1 MVRAVVQ
8 RVRRA
13 SVTVEE
19 AKGAEVGTGL
29 LVFLGVATGDTEKEA
44 EWLAHKIANLRIFED
59 EAGKM
64 NLSVKDVKG
73 EVLAVSQFTLY
84 ADAQKGNRP
93 GFTAAMEP
101 VGAEKL
107 CHFFIESLRKE
118 NVSVKEGVFRA
129 KMAVELVNWGPVTI
143 LLESEKK

>member
-1 MVRAVVQ
+1 MQ

-13 SVTVEE
+13 SVTVDEKRVAE
-19 AKGAEVGTGL
+19 IGAGL
-29 LVFLGVATGDTEKEA
+29 LTLLGAAAGDAEKDA

-59 EAGKM
+59 EAEKM
-64 NLSVKDVKG
+64 NLSIKDVKG
-73 EVLAVSQFTLY
+73 EALVVPQFTLY

-93 GFTAAMEP
+93 SFVGAMEP
-101 VGAEKL
+101 AGAERL
-107 CHFFIESLRKE
+107 CRHFVLALKKE
-118 NVSVKEGVFRA
+118 EVPVLEGIFGA

>member
-1 MVRAVVQ
+1 MRAVIQ
-8 RVRRA
+8 RVLQA
-13 SVTVEE
+13 SVTVE
-19 AKGAEVGTGL
+19 KQRVAEIGSGL
-29 LVFLGVATGDTEKEA
+29 LVLVGITVGDGEKEA
-44 EWLAHKIANLRIFED
+44 DWLAHKVANLRIFED

-93 GFTAAMEP
+93 SFIGAMEP

-107 CHFFIESLRKE
+107 CRHFVEVLKKE
-118 NVSVKEGVFRA
+118 DVPVKEGVFGA

-143 LLESEKK
+143 VMESEKK

>member
-1 MVRAVVQ
+1 MIQ
-8 RVRRA
+8 RVLRA
-13 SVTVEE
+13 SVTVEDTRV
-19 AKGAEVGTGL
+19 AEIESGL
-29 LVFLGVATGDTEKEA
+29 LVLLGVAVGDGEKEA
-44 EWLAHKIANLRIFED
+44 EWLAHKIAHLRIFED

-64 NLSVKDVKG
+64 NLAVKDVKG

-93 GFTAAMEP
+93 SFIGAMEP

-107 CHFFIESLRKE
+107 CRYFVESLKKE
-118 NVSVKEGVFRA
+118 DVPVKEGVFGA

-143 LLESEKK
+143 ILDSEKK